1 MFTQKSPTDWEK
13 YYQNPSFFSKFTR
26 KTTERIL
33 INTLKARHARRP
45 IQSICELGGGNSCFF
60 AAIRSAFPD
69 VQYTIV
75 DNNALSVELFKQKG
89 LLDKRV
95 DIQIQDVLALDTD
108 TLAYD
113 VVFSVGL
120 IEHFSVRDT
129 AKMIKRHFQMVQPGG
144 LVLMTFPTPTWLYKT
159 IRFFCER
166 FNRWIFHDERPLALD
181 EVTNEVVQYAEVIA
195 RFINWKTLLTQGIVI
210 GTDFKA

>member
-33 INTLKARHARRP
+33 INTLKAQHARRP

-60 AAIRSAFPD
+60 TAIRKAFPE
-69 VQYTIV
+69 VHYTIV
-75 DNNALSVELFKQKG
+75 DNNPLSVELFKKKC
-89 LLDKRV
+89 LADKRV
-95 DIQIQDVLALDTD
+95 DTQMQDVLAFNEDVR
-108 TLAYD
+108 AYD

-120 IEHFSVRDT
+120 IEHFSVLDT
-129 AKMIKRHFQMVQPGG
+129 AKIIKRHFQMVQSGG